1 MPLIAAL
8 LAVAVPAQSGWITLF
23 DEPGES
29 TSFRIVDRR
38 PGASEAFVWVRH
50 VYPRPR
56 AGGVKAM
63 NDQWLV
69 SCPQRSFTIYALVSY
84 DSAGRIISAQPVP
97 AAERRAAPVIRGS
110 RMEKVF
116 TAVCG

>member
-38 PGASEAFVWVRH
+38 PGAAEAFVWVRH

-56 AGGVKAM
+56 AGGVKG
-63 NDQWLV
+63 DERPV
-69 SCPQRSFTIYALVSY
+69 
-84 DSAGRIISAQPVP
+84 AGELP
-97 AAERRAAPVIRGS
+97 AAELHHLCAGELRQRRPHCLRPARCRPPSVAQHR
-110 RMEKVF
+110 
-116 TAVCG
+116 